1 MNLWQQGDE
10 AAFESIYRRYLMP
23 MLSIAYNKT
32 GDREI
37 AKELVQESFIDL
49 YTHKTSISSDTS
61 IKSYLYVILK
71 NKILGIYRKEKVRQ
85 KYFANIAGKE
95 ITHVDTTAQH
105 IETRELEQL
114 LKNEI
119 ENLPEKCRMVF
130 KLSREEFLSDK
141 EIAERMDIS
150 LNTVEQHKR
159 KALRM
164 LRTSL
169 GNYAEIAIL
178 LFLLK
183 K

>member
-1 MNLWQQGDE
+1 
-10 AAFESIYRRYLMP
+10 MP
-23 MLSIAYNKT
+23 LLSIACNKT

-37 AKELVQESFIDL
+37 ARELVQEAFIDL
-49 YTHKTSISSDTS
+49 YTHKTSISPNTS
-61 IKSYLYVILK
+61 IKAYLYVILK

-85 KYFANIAGKE
+85 KYFASVAE
-95 ITHVDTTAQH
+95 QTTTHINTTAQH
-105 IETRELEQL
+105 IETRQLEQL
-114 LKNEI
+114 LKTEI

-141 EIAERMDIS
+141 EIAEQMDIS

-178 LFLLK
+178 IFLLK

>member
-1 MNLWQQGDE
+1 
-10 AAFESIYRRYLMP
+10 MP
-23 MLSIAYNKT
+23 LLSIAYSKT
-32 GDREI
+32 GDKEI
-37 AKELVQESFIDL
+37 AKELVQEAFIDL
-49 YTHKTSISSDTS
+49 YTHKTSISPDTS
-61 IKSYLYVILK
+61 IKAYLYVILK

-85 KYFANIAGKE
+85 RYFASVTEKE
-95 ITHVDTTAQH
+95 ITHADTTAQQ
-105 IETRELEQL
+105 IETRQLEQL

-159 KALRM
+159 KALRT